1 MTFTEFCKELLQEH
15 GYSNFEYDYVTS
27 FGQTFSDTTCG
38 LRGIGGQALTNAQVF
53 VFYNYNSDAIV
64 IGPVWSYYIE
74 NVTDI
79 FSVDVYNHNMAGIS
93 NIARLKRYGNIREIK
108 RA

>member
-27 FGQTFSDTTCG
+27 FGQTFSDTICG

-53 VFYNYNSDAIV
+53 VFYN
-64 IGPVWSYYIE
+64 
-74 NVTDI
+74 
-79 FSVDVYNHNMAGIS
+79 
-93 NIARLKRYGNIREIK
+93 
-108 RA
+108 